1 LAPFVVFLQAC
12 LRRGRFNYKC
22 TALWCLNVCD
32 VHAIAARRLPRL
44 GGVLFLVHAVR
55 LCFLGS
61 EISAQACGCIV
72 SLFCGNSGF
81 VHSDCDAYLARSMF
95 WFCVVGPQVGR
106 QYDMRG
112 GTLWVLRRILAVSDG
127 VVGYKVCD
135 LEKRHIAVDSP
146 CSPEII
152 ACFKV
157 RWLFYLAIYFGG

>member
-1 LAPFVVFLQAC
+1 
-12 LRRGRFNYKC
+12 
-22 TALWCLNVCD
+22 
-32 VHAIAARRLPRL
+32 
-44 GGVLFLVHAVR
+44 
-55 LCFLGS
+55 
-61 EISAQACGCIV
+61 
-72 SLFCGNSGF
+72 
-81 VHSDCDAYLARSMF
+81 MF